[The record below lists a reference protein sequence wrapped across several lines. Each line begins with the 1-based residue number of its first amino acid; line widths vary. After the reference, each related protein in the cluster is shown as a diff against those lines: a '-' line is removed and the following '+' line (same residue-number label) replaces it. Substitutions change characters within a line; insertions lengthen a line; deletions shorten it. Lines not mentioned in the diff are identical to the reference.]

1 VNVSGRV
8 TGLLT
13 TTGVRV
19 VLMSQVL
26 PSIESPVSGDGSF
39 SFIGVIPGNYTAR
52 LSLSGLSN
60 GTGVTVR
67 NQDVKDL
74 VITYPRDFIVTGHI
88 IVEGGA
94 ATSPPDVMLEAKSSA
109 GITRRSDTINNS
121 VIMFNLKDGEYNI
134 APRSIPAGY
143 QLKSIVYGTTDLQ
156 KAPLK
161 IDGPVT
167 WEIIVRLT
175 H

>member
-1 VNVSGRV
+1 
-8 TGLLT
+8 
-13 TTGVRV
+13 
-19 VLMSQVL
+19 
-26 PSIESPVSGDGSF
+26 
-39 SFIGVIPGNYTAR
+39 
-52 LSLSGLSN
+52 
-60 GTGVTVR
+60 
-67 NQDVKDL
+67 VKDL

-94 ATSPPDVMLEAKSSA
+94 TTAPPDVMLEAKSAA
-109 GITRRSDTINNS
+109 GITRRSDTINNG